1 MNDHPKAIEAR
12 TQAENARARRETE
25 IKHIREAV
33 AVHGLHFVYCGT
45 YTLCYSVAR
54 RDIVRLSTAIK
65 HPNDAESRHIAQL
78 TAVENYLN
86 GQSVL
91 LRRPKYPTHLSK
103 QPFQRPPI
111 KRWLAGM
118 FYDPTPE

>member
-1 MNDHPKAIEAR
+1 MNAHPKAIAAALAAGA
-12 TQAENARARRETE
+12 TRARRNAE
-25 IKHIREAV
+25 IQRIREAV
-33 AVHGLHFVYCGT
+33 AAHNLHFVHCGT

-78 TAVENYLN
+78 TAVEKYLN

-91 LRRPKYPTHLSK
+91 LRRPKYPTHLNK

-111 KRWLAGM
+111 KRWLTSM